1 MLKLVLGFMLVI
13 APNFLMIIA
22 VVLALIGIIGYS
34 HYTATEKRGK
44 QINDTIQKTSDA
56 HLQAKEDGNMEVGI
70 VAGEVANLSATEQKR
85 LAMEQAEKLNHAD
98 IAVVM
103 AAISGKSGTYAIRH
117 RGLYHEGV
125 FADLR
130 APEFRVNLRNQRE
143 NRRVYE
149 ITEGLT
155 RFVLVAERT
164 SAWMCQYLQD
174 EQGKKHDFAWE
185 IEMCVVLEKCD
196 ESCILTISTKLEEL
210 LKKSSVT
217 MIRENLKEIVH
228 YEGVK
233 LGTDLIFSPS
243 ALTPQSLSNEELD
256 HFYAPIEYK
265 VDGVP
270 VVVKMRNFV
279 TACTEALTR
288 NINVFLCGK
297 PGTGK
302 TRLATFVMGQLTLS
316 DENVTI
322 LNINAAILQAICG
335 ENSYQFIQFLDRY
348 AKGDGKVVIYIDDA
362 HKALNSMHD
371 ELKSMLDG
379 TYSNHYNLAVLAS
392 MNESSDTLQ
401 KEKGDLS
408 RPGRVSTFDIK
419 PLTAQQANVA
429 AAFIAANPLMKRIG
443 KTSFTKETTLAVL
456 WDSFVKKEKPNPFK
470 ILASDSDEPVT
481 INL

>member
-1 MLKLVLGFMLVI
+1 
-13 APNFLMIIA
+13 
-22 VVLALIGIIGYS
+22 
-34 HYTATEKRGK
+34 
-44 QINDTIQKTSDA
+44 
-56 HLQAKEDGNMEVGI
+56 
-70 VAGEVANLSATEQKR
+70 
-85 LAMEQAEKLNHAD
+85 
-98 IAVVM
+98 
-103 AAISGKSGTYAIRH
+103 
-117 RGLYHEGV
+117 LYHEGI
-125 FADLR
+125 FGELR
-130 APEFRVNLRNQRE
+130 APEFKVALKSQKAS
-143 NRRVYE
+143 RRVYE
-149 ITEGLT
+149 ITEGPT
-155 RFVLVAERT
+155 RFILVAERT
-164 SAWMCQYLQD
+164 QAWRGQYLQD
-174 EQGKKHDFAWE
+174 EEGKRHDFAWE
-185 IEMCVVLEKCD
+185 VEMCVVLEKCD
-196 ESCILTISTKLEEL
+196 ESCVLTLSAKLEEL

-217 MIRENLKEIVH
+217 MVRENLKEITH
-228 YEGVK
+228 YEG
-233 LGTDLIFSPS
+233 LIQGTDLIFSPS

-256 HFYAPIEYK
+256 HFYAPVEYK

-322 LNINAAILQAICG
+322 LNINAAILEAICG
-335 ENSYQFIQFLDRY
+335 RNSYQFIQFLDRH
-348 AKGDGKVVIYIDDA
+348 AKGENKVVIYIDDA
-362 HKALNSMHD
+362 HKALNNMHD

-401 KEKGDLS
+401 REKGDLS

-419 PLTAQQANVA
+419 PLTAQQANMA

-443 KTSFTKETTLAVL
+443 KSSFTKETTLAVL

-470 ILASDSDEPVT
+470 ILASGADEPVT
-481 INL
+481 ISV